1 MSPGGKDPESARSAE
16 QIDIKRLPIK
26 IQKVLNKYDV
36 DGDGTITAAEFVIAM
51 EQHEATR
58 DSLKRQKRIV
68 FWTFAVIIPVLLVF
82 VAVGFGVVYWAVEY
96 AKEAR
101 VSDETAVF
109 TSASNGQPVGTANVY
124 YRALSS
130 EDINDAALKD
140 IREVS
145 FALAGMPVFAYVDS
159 IVRLPINPTNP
170 DHEFLTR
177 GPLAIFTADA
187 YIVVTD
193 KLVEVEEGSELITK
207 VMKVRGLNHHS
218 GILRRQLLQ
227 SVNDDYDFFYTESE
241 DGGYDYRFT
250 MYGTYEQDQ
259 GNGKDPLLCSYK
271 YDITESCAASSP
283 SPSPLSPPYPP
294 PSPPTPPP
302 PPQEKYCISPYM
314 NIDICTC
321 ANTTGIHSV
330 DQVDG
335 TNGGNCQC
343 NVTNIETYCDYTV
356 DDRFVCDTNVDE
368 VTLITSVSGASD
380 QRQST
385 SMLNSY
391 PATMKIAER
400 FKKNFLR
407 KNRKE
412 YDKEYK
418 GATKKLLSH
427 DSNELE
433 INCVDDALRLGISS
447 IKCETTNPNT
457 CKIMFE
463 VDLHVIMY
471 RLFEE
476 FLEVQDKDSSVG
488 FLNKRRLLQNDE
500 SCGDDMLCGDDGR
513 LIELCQIEGNN
524 LIFPG
529 TFIDLSS
536 CICDADQDCKCK
548 FTVPDFLVN
557 TPIQNR
563 LNDALLKQDFDD
575 FFGEN
580 DFIDTMPRYLY
591 DFMPDNREVLF
602 SNTRTCL
609 ADDANNEDFDSLHQ
623 VKTLNSCTC
632 TNGDSAGS
640 ICTCDVPNIKD
651 NIQLDTSEELPEGA
665 ILCPGFL
672 TGQYC
677 DCSGD
682 CTNSEAWCSCDAAKA
697 QTCCNTSR

>member
-1 MSPGGKDPESARSAE
+1 
-16 QIDIKRLPIK
+16 
-26 IQKVLNKYDV
+26 
-36 DGDGTITAAEFVIAM
+36 
-51 EQHEATR
+51 
-58 DSLKRQKRIV
+58 
-68 FWTFAVIIPVLLVF
+68 
-82 VAVGFGVVYWAVEY
+82 
-96 AKEAR
+96 
-101 VSDETAVF
+101 
-109 TSASNGQPVGTANVY
+109 
-124 YRALSS
+124 
-130 EDINDAALKD
+130 
-140 IREVS
+140 
-145 FALAGMPVFAYVDS
+145 
-159 IVRLPINPTNP
+159 
-170 DHEFLTR
+170 
-177 GPLAIFTADA
+177 
-187 YIVVTD
+187 
-193 KLVEVEEGSELITK
+193 
-207 VMKVRGLNHHS
+207 
-218 GILRRQLLQ
+218 
-227 SVNDDYDFFYTESE
+227 
-241 DGGYDYRFT
+241 
-250 MYGTYEQDQ
+250 
-259 GNGKDPLLCSYK
+259 LCSYK

-400 FKKNFLR
+400 FKKIFLR

-529 TFIDLSS
+529 TFMDLSS

>member
-1 MSPGGKDPESARSAE
+1 M
-16 QIDIKRLPIK
+16 
-26 IQKVLNKYDV
+26 
-36 DGDGTITAAEFVIAM
+36 
-51 EQHEATR
+51 
-58 DSLKRQKRIV
+58 
-68 FWTFAVIIPVLLVF
+68 
-82 VAVGFGVVYWAVEY
+82 
-96 AKEAR
+96 
-101 VSDETAVF
+101 
-109 TSASNGQPVGTANVY
+109 
-124 YRALSS
+124 
-130 EDINDAALKD
+130 KD

-159 IVRLPINPTNP
+159 IVRLPINSTNP

-207 VMKVRGLNHHS
+207 VMKVRGLNYHS

-227 SVNDDYDFFYTESE
+227 SVNDDYDSFYTESE
-241 DGGYDYRFT
+241 DGGYDDPFT

-259 GNGKDPLLCSYK
+259 GNGQDPLLCSYK

-302 PPQEKYCISPYM
+302 PPQEMYCISPYM

-356 DDRFVCDTNVDE
+356 DDRFVCDTNADE
-368 VTLITSVSGASD
+368 VTLITSVNGASD

-385 SMLNSY
+385 SMLNSH
-391 PATMKIAER
+391 PTTMKIAER
-400 FKKNFLR
+400 FKKKILR

-513 LIELCQIEGNN
+513 LIEVCQIEGNN

-529 TFIDLSS
+529 TFMDLSS

-563 LNDALLKQDFDD
+563 LNDTLLKQDFDD

-580 DFIDTMPRYLY
+580 DFIDTMHRYLY

-609 ADDANNEDFDSLHQ
+609 ADDANNEDFDSFHQ

>member
-101 VSDETAVF
+101 NQKMEAT
-109 TSASNGQPVGTANVY
+109 
-124 YRALSS
+124 
-130 EDINDAALKD
+130 I
-140 IREVS
+140 
-145 FALAGMPVFAYVDS
+145 
-159 IVRLPINPTNP
+159 IV
-170 DHEFLTR
+170 
-177 GPLAIFTADA
+177 
-187 YIVVTD
+187 
-193 KLVEVEEGSELITK
+193 
-207 VMKVRGLNHHS
+207 
-218 GILRRQLLQ
+218 
-227 SVNDDYDFFYTESE
+227 
-241 DGGYDYRFT
+241 
-250 MYGTYEQDQ
+250 
-259 GNGKDPLLCSYK
+259 LLCM
-271 YDITESCAASSP
+271 SCAASSP

-400 FKKNFLR
+400 FKKIFLR

-529 TFIDLSS
+529 TFMDLSS

>member
-1 MSPGGKDPESARSAE
+1 MFNCQKKHRQTRRRNENKMSPGGKDPESARSAE

-227 SVNDDYDFFYTESE
+227 SVNDD
-241 DGGYDYRFT
+241 FT

-400 FKKNFLR
+400 FKNIFLR

-500 SCGDDMLCGDDGR
+500 SCGDGSFELYLRRRPR
-513 LIELCQIEGNN
+513 L
-524 LIFPG
+524 
-529 TFIDLSS
+529 
-536 CICDADQDCKCK
+536 
-548 FTVPDFLVN
+548 
-557 TPIQNR
+557 
-563 LNDALLKQDFDD
+563 
-575 FFGEN
+575 
-580 DFIDTMPRYLY
+580 
-591 DFMPDNREVLF
+591 
-602 SNTRTCL
+602 
-609 ADDANNEDFDSLHQ
+609 
-623 VKTLNSCTC
+623 
-632 TNGDSAGS
+632 
-640 ICTCDVPNIKD
+640 
-651 NIQLDTSEELPEGA
+651 
-665 ILCPGFL
+665 
-672 TGQYC
+672 
-677 DCSGD
+677 
-682 CTNSEAWCSCDAAKA
+682 
-697 QTCCNTSR
+697 